1 MKNQYLSNKKIYE
14 LINSKKYEGYENS
27 IKEAFEFRYANLLNY
42 LNKDNNYYNIIS
54 IKLQHFINEN
64 LNFGNLKSY
73 FFGFSKELLVHS
85 LKVYFY
91 NEIANNDSF
100 ILELNSIK
108 CDDKSVLND
117 NQNVFDPGFIDK
129 MNNEYD
135 NKMDKELFK
144 ILEENIKF
152 IDMEKLHLI
161 YFNEYFYIF
170 KNILHILKSC
180 YIFYAYTKY
189 KIDDLEYEDNL
200 IYQLFNIIEKK
211 IKIQNF
217 IQIYF
222 DTYNDTNN
230 YFELM
235 KTTHTENYPW
245 LYKYILLFL
254 NIQIYCIN
262 IFFFLQLR
270 LNILTKNNFKTL
282 LNIFITPSTNISK
295 KNNFNDI
302 IIYTLKQKEYSI
314 FFLLISVNNIIKLD
328 DINKYIK
335 SPFSNNLFKFFLIYQ
350 KNKNSPNIYEQNIQ
364 TLSNFL
370 PHFHDIL
377 TNFIF
382 IKDNFVYKKILGD
395 LLDGIL
401 VIDDNIS
408 VENDGILGDQYINN
422 NNNNIFMIKNGV
434 KINNKNY
441 ELNNRDND
449 NTNEYLFD
457 RDINKYLVKNMK
469 KHIKKKEFFKN
480 NIDINLFLKICI
492 YLFNG
497 EDFILFVNDIK
508 KCYKNIKTCL
518 DYIKDDN
525 IYQNAFS
532 LKYFFNLYNYKNT
545 EIVTNNIE
553 ITKHVSPYIY
563 IESKNILLETSTLF
577 FAYDYLKAYADTST
591 NVSNI
596 NSQLNGEE
604 NENEKGMFHP
614 IILYNVNKLLLE
626 FFANKICNFPIHT
639 LIMFNHNLLSIYRIL
654 NVLIGTNANLINFEE
669 VENNLESLSK
679 LSNNTDSIITILED
693 TLYFKITN
701 ILKTK
706 NLDIKNIY
714 ITYIEYYYILIDF
727 YSKYLYNNYDR
738 GNKIF
743 FGNNN
748 FNFCFFKNM
757 IIFFCKMLKINK
769 CFPLLIEIK
778 LFSYF
783 KLPYGIQNSFVSIFT
798 YLLFLSLK
806 YKELQCFTYEIVK
819 TLLFL
824 VKKININK
832 LNTYLF
838 QIFSYSEHKEMER
851 REMAKNMNTDVD
863 NNIFNSNVFLN
874 NNSEHGQNNNDTFG
888 NFQNNNMNCVNF
900 SNFKIEKESMDI
912 KENFRIDISFL
923 KIYFLIN
930 DVKTVRLHKNLSN
943 NESEQNKNISKYSH
957 KKSYNEE
964 YDEALN
970 KMEKKKMKITQ
981 QNKYEYNNFYN
992 SNLNSYEK
1000 TVNSN
1005 HEIEEI
1011 SFENVFIITLIH
1023 LCEIDNNKINFVTDL
1038 LRLYDEEKKK
1048 NIFPCTEGILKL
1060 FKKVINKK
1068 TGISFYSNIY
1078 KCFQRKIEQI
1088 LDSINT
1094 LVKKWTK
1101 WTFENCDN
1109 TFKREKNIDIN
1120 KLVNLFFISF
1130 YKYLKNYFL
1139 IINDFLNNIK
1149 IYNSNSTFDEFF
1161 FFIFSKYINKVFI
1174 DNFSS
1179 SFIFKISKFTI
1190 LNTALYIINYMLK
1203 ISENVNTH
1211 TIKEFYTHYNNQN
1224 KLYLQNVKVEKSH
1237 IRNNNSS
1244 FLSYP
1249 YNENDQDGNIHTE
1262 HTPYDLQLSKKN
1274 TITFN
1279 NFVNNIIINHTNL
1292 LSKPEL
1298 YLHKKI
1304 NIFQLH
1310 MANENEYFTN
1320 ITTMSH
1326 VTDFLCIEKE
1336 SVNNKLDFSHYRN
1349 NIENFEKRYSNNF
1362 NLEYDNQVSSVEN
1375 LFQKP
1380 TINFNLNNNDFLE
1393 NENTSNKNKNYD
1405 KTRFDTNEFFENNSV
1420 NMIHKNTINY
1430 NLMFQNFFCHIINIL
1445 EIIFQNNYVFFL
1457 SDFLLVH
1464 YEQSEKNKK
1473 IFKYHLSNS
1482 DNYYSNM
1489 NFFINNY
1496 NINYYKNKDIDLE
1509 NSKYKTY
1516 QKLNEQIINRVLL
1529 MYSLILEVCCRFKF
1543 IKKINNISTNIANQ
1557 IFALFDTS
1565 HPIHNLFSKV
1575 CLNSLP
1581 KVSPFY
1587 FSKFFIFFHFF
1598 FIFFSF
1604 FFIFFHFF
1612 FIFFQFIIL
1621 QNDIVSKSLN
1631 NDILSIEKK
1640 HSNEKRE
1647 ILSISL
1653 FYFFMHNY
1661 KNIYTLYDN
1670 LNKYFC
1676 SNNFSS
1682 IYFMCKYRK
1691 GYFPLL
1697 SIITMFTGKIKFYYN
1712 KINQV
1717 QCKNMKIEYTK
1728 RILKILKFLYF
1739 FIRNNDL
1746 IDVSI
1751 YEELFDLLF
1760 FIITKYF
1767 EMGNNKEDIY
1777 KSYDIKSCEFNKLK
1791 IFNLS
1796 LHFMNGVYL
1805 NLFNEKYK
1813 DENSQ
1818 KNSNISEKKESLW
1831 KYIELHFNN
1840 FINKLKINN
1849 YIFIKS
1855 YEHMPIYDKHVKK
1868 ELYNYMYNINV
1879 ISEIFDLV
1887 IKGLYTE
1894 EINIYKFIIQICY
1907 NRNMCNIFFNINY
1920 VNLNNLL
1927 SSYCKLYNKKID
1939 TANNVKD
1946 ILSNN
1951 KNILIEKHG
1960 SISDDILIENIFQI
1974 FSEKNYYYKYILNLY
1989 ENKAGNDQ
1997 NEENCIFERKNNSL
2011 SIKNVLQNKMELLED
2026 DYISKRLFEKKS
2038 KKKYGEK
2045 NFVFDIKNY
2054 CYCLNVQKNNLQN
2067 NTSVFNLHKENKN
2080 LINGNIH
2087 CNNETNPDIKLKN
2100 KIYKSILKNMDA
2112 IFDNKN
2118 TNNEKKKI
2126 KNTSLKF
2133 DENNNEDNKMN
2144 NWNDKIDRIQ
2154 NIKNNKFEKIDRKKK
2169 DKKKTIYYEY
2179 SDNISKSFMFS
2190 KYFKNEIKCMKY
2202 INITQ
2207 SVYDSKIRLLLFL
2220 YKFIIILKYKKLF
2233 EIENYKKEEEFYL
2246 KKSNTKLNVPF
2257 VFFIY
2262 EAMCTFLVPSIQI
2275 NKNSF
2280 YYVLISNIIVNLFFI
2295 INMHSY
2301 EQKKKKNSL
2310 ENENQ
2315 TKIPFIINTNIENTN
2330 YVNNKQ
2336 NEINNIDNN
2345 DSYFDDEYENSYY
2358 CDLFLYESYST
2369 NIKNNNNN
2377 IFYVLHR
2384 GSSFISE
2391 IYRKQMNW
2399 QLQNEG
2405 YNDIDNKNSKIENKD
2420 KKKPE
2425 KNSIE
2430 DSKMICNMSVFFSL
2444 FIRCIIIHLHYF
2456 KLYNKNY
2463 YFLKN
2468 LNALYVPNCI
2478 LKHIYPAQ
2486 NFNINLFI
2494 SLLEVFY
2501 VSIRLYN
2508 NHFVKINKGRQ
2519 FDEDFKFDEVDKKN
2533 KNSKQQNIFDNEK
2546 NKEINKKVIN
2556 YVKNKQLDIYNSG
2569 DNIFNFNIY
2578 IRTLKEILTEC
2589 YESHDMY
2596 MQNEENNKM
2605 SYFMEHI
2612 LLYFL
2617 YNRINTIYELLY
2629 SFYFKCI
2636 KVEKTKI
2643 IDIVNKQ
2650 IYKNLEN
2657 ILYDHVNKINTFLY
2671 NNQYYYFYINT
2682 LILLTLNRQ
2691 ICLHI
2696 IKTDILTKFIYVPII
2711 YHSMFD
2717 NNKNFNSIYYISNG
2731 EYIRNKNHITFCSLI
2746 VLIIKMLYIYANDY
2760 KNFEENAEFYFSE
2773 NKSYNFS
2780 KKLKKINEWNSEGIE
2795 IDEMHTNSFFFENIS
2810 SINLQINPK
2819 EMITGIQNDVT
2830 NQRNDYI
2837 SNNEINIQNKNAKH
2851 FENDNKNAKYKGK
2864 ENLDGRCY
2872 TNKEV
2877 VFFLSSIF
2885 NIIGK
2890 MSDRINF
2897 IFTKIEKINCLAAL
2911 EEAYLYV
2918 ELLTKISYYCSL
2930 YNINDFLISIMD
2942 KAVDHHLFY
2951 INRILEK
2958 FIFEKEMI
2966 IDPYS
2971 QYEVSASS
2979 NSQDY
2984 INQNKLKKNGLSL
2997 FTQRILYIC
3006 YKSIL
3011 NYNTILL
3018 NIINNQYFYY
3028 SYFVIHF
3035 YILILKSTRLV
3046 TTIIEHFGRRNTT
3059 LIRTVK
3065 ANNGISNV
3073 PICLDIINT
3082 TKEKKKE
3089 KIYYTRGVGGKSSS
3103 FCQYLS
3109 DNNSKSDISNN
3120 SGEIIQYNK
3129 SIDEYT
3135 NTKRIYKNDNL
3146 FNFLPE
3152 VIQLKKYYNILKE
3165 ILERSAFLGAFL
3177 LEKLKILCEDSCLK
3191 QILISNIC
3199 SYLIHINATLLPA
3212 NICTNNFKKKCT
3224 LIYNYIVNIHKK

>member
-1 MKNQYLSNKKIYE
+1 MKNRYLSNKKIYD
-14 LINSKKYEGYENS
+14 LISSETYEGYENS
-27 IKEAFEFRYANLLNY
+27 IKEAFEFRYTNLLNY

-91 NEIANNDSF
+91 NELADNDNLV
-100 ILELNSIK
+100 LELNTTK
-108 CDDKSVLND
+108 CDEQRNKTA
-117 NQNVFDPGFIDK
+117 IDSGIMDS
-129 MNNEYD
+129 MNNECGI
-135 NKMDKELFK
+135 KTDKELFK
-144 ILEENIKF
+144 ILEDNIKL

-161 YFNEYFYIF
+161 YFDEYFYIF
-170 KNILHILKSC
+170 KNILYVLKSC
-180 YIFYAYTKY
+180 YVFYAYTKY
-189 KIDDLEYEDNL
+189 KTDDLEYEQNL
-200 IYQLFNIIEKK
+200 IYDLFNIIEKK

-222 DTYNDTNN
+222 DTYSDTNN

-270 LNILTKNNFKTL
+270 LNILSKNNFKSL
-282 LNIFITPSTNISK
+282 LNIFISTPSTNIS
-295 KNNFNDI
+295 NNIISNDI
-302 IIYTLKQKEYSI
+302 ITYTLKQKEYSI
-314 FFLLISVNNIIKLD
+314 FFLLVSVNNIIKSE

-335 SPFSNNLFKFFLIYQ
+335 SSLSNNLFKFFLIYQ
-350 KNKNSPNIYEQNIQ
+350 KNKSSSNIYEQNIR
-364 TLSNFL
+364 TLSTSL

-382 IKDNFVYKKILGD
+382 INDNFVYKKILGD
-395 LLDGIL
+395 LLDSAL
-401 VIDDNIS
+401 VVDDS
-408 VENDGILGDQYINN
+408 VSIEDEGLLEEDDIHSNGQANGRSGDSKRDEHSLNRNDYSL
-422 NNNNIFMIKNGV
+422 
-434 KINNKNY
+434 
-441 ELNNRDND
+441 
-449 NTNEYLFD
+449 D

-469 KHIKKKEFFKN
+469 KYIKKKEFFKN

-492 YLFNG
+492 SLFSG

-525 IYQNAFS
+525 IHHDVFS
-532 LKYFFNLYNYKNT
+532 LKYFFSSYNYKNT
-545 EIVTNNIE
+545 ELVANNIE
-553 ITKHVSPYIY
+553 RKKHVSPYISV
-563 IESKNILLETSTLF
+563 ESKNILLEVSTLF
-577 FAYDYLKAYADTST
+577 FAYDYLKTYGET
-591 NVSNI
+591 NTNMSNI
-596 NSQLNGEE
+596 INQLNDDEE
-604 NENEKGMFHP
+604 ENEKGMFHP

-654 NVLIGTNANLINFEE
+654 NVLIGTSADLINFEE

-679 LSNNTDSIITILED
+679 LSNNTDNIVTILED

-738 GNKIF
+738 GNKKF

-798 YLLFLSLK
+798 YLFFLSLK
-806 YKELQCFTYEIVK
+806 YKELQSFTYEIVK

-824 VKKININK
+824 VKKVNINK

-851 REMAKNMNTDVD
+851 REMAKNVNTDVD

-874 NNSEHGQNNNDTFG
+874 NDSEHDQNNNDTFG
-888 NFQNNNMNCVNF
+888 NAQNNNMNYVNF

-923 KIYFLIN
+923 KIFFLIN
-930 DVKTVRLHKNLSN
+930 DVKTVRLHKNIN
-943 NESEQNKNISKYSH
+943 DNESEQNKNVYGNSEKRNVSKYSH
-957 KKSYNEE
+957 KKSYTEE
-964 YDEALN
+964 EDDDNLN
-970 KMEKKKMKITQ
+970 KLNKDQLNTTQ
-981 QNKYEYNNFYN
+981 QNKYEYTSFYN
-992 SNLNSYEK
+992 PNLSSYEK

-1011 SFENVFIITLIH
+1011 SFEDIFIITLIH

-1038 LRLYDEEKKK
+1038 LRLYEEEKKK

-1068 TGISFYSNIY
+1068 TSISFHSNIY
-1078 KCFQRKIEQI
+1078 KYFQTKIEQI
-1088 LDSINT
+1088 LDSINI

-1109 TFKREKNIDIN
+1109 AFKREKNIDIN
-1120 KLVNLFFISF
+1120 KLVNLFFVSF

-1139 IINDFLNNIK
+1139 IINDFLSNIK
-1149 IYNSNSTFDEFF
+1149 IYNSNNTFNEFF

-1190 LNTALYIINYMLK
+1190 LNTALYIVNYMLK
-1203 ISENVNTH
+1203 VSESVNIH
-1211 TIKEFYTHYNNQN
+1211 TIKEFYTRYNSQN
-1224 KLYLQNVKVEKSH
+1224 KFYLQNAGVEKSH
-1237 IRNNNSS
+1237 IRNNSS
-1244 FLSYP
+1244 LFLSYP
-1249 YNENDQDGNIHTE
+1249 GDGNDKNGNMQIE
-1262 HTPYDLQLSKKN
+1262 HTSYDLQLSKKN

-1279 NFVNNIIINHTNL
+1279 NFVNNIIINHKNL

-1304 NIFQLH
+1304 NIFQLF
-1310 MANENEYFTN
+1310 MTNENEYFSTN
-1320 ITTMSH
+1320 TTMNH
-1326 VTDFLCIEKE
+1326 VTDMLCMQKE
-1336 SVNNKLDFSHYRN
+1336 SVASQFNFPHYRDN
-1349 NIENFEKRYSNNF
+1349 YDSIEKFEKRYSSNI
-1362 NLEYDNQVSSVEN
+1362 NLEYDNRVNSAEN
-1375 LFQKP
+1375 VFQRSP
-1380 TINFNLNNNDFLE
+1380 INFNMNSNEFLE
-1393 NENTSNKNKNYD
+1393 NESMSNKYKNYD
-1405 KTRFDTNEFFENNSV
+1405 RTRFGANGFLEDNSL
-1420 NMIHKNTINY
+1420 NMVPQNTINY
-1430 NLMFQNFFCHIINIL
+1430 NIIFLNFFCHIINIL

-1473 IFKYHLSNS
+1473 IFKYRLNIS

-1489 NFFINNY
+1489 NFFINSY
-1496 NINYYKNKDIDLE
+1496 NINYYKNKDIDFE
-1509 NSKYKTY
+1509 NPKYKNY

-1529 MYSLILEVCCRFKF
+1529 MYSLILEVCYRFKF
-1543 IKKINNISTNIANQ
+1543 IKEINSISTNIANQ

-1565 HPIHNLFSKV
+1565 HPINNLFSKV
-1575 CLNSLP
+1575 SLNSLP
-1581 KVSPFY
+1581 K
-1587 FSKFFIFFHFF
+1587 
-1598 FIFFSF
+1598 
-1604 FFIFFHFF
+1604 
-1612 FIFFQFIIL
+1612 
-1621 QNDIVSKSLN
+1621 NDIVSKSLN

-1640 HSNEKRE
+1640 HSSEKRE

-1670 LNKYFC
+1670 LNKYFR
-1676 SNNFSS
+1676 SSNFSS
-1682 IYFMCKYRK
+1682 IYFMCKYSK

-1697 SIITMFTGKIKFYYN
+1697 SIISMFTGKIKFYYN
-1712 KINQV
+1712 KIKQV

-1739 FIRNNDL
+1739 FIRDNDL
-1746 IDVSI
+1746 IDISI

-1760 FIITKYF
+1760 FIIIEYF
-1767 EMGNNKEDIY
+1767 EIGNNKEDIY
-1777 KSYDIKSCEFNKLK
+1777 KSYDIKSCEYNKLK

-1796 LHFMNGVYL
+1796 LHFVNGIYL
-1805 NLFNEKYK
+1805 NLFNEKSK
-1813 DENSQ
+1813 NDDAQ
-1818 KNSNISEKKESLW
+1818 KNSSMSEKKQRLW
-1831 KYIELHFNN
+1831 KYIELHFNH
-1840 FINKLKINN
+1840 FINKLKRNN

-1855 YEHMPIYDKHVKK
+1855 YEHMPVYGKNVKK

-1894 EINIYKFIIQICY
+1894 EINIYKFIVQICY
-1907 NRNMCNIFFNINY
+1907 NRNICNIFFNINY

-1927 SSYCKLYNKKID
+1927 NSYYKLYNKKID
-1939 TANNVKD
+1939 TADNVKD
-1946 ILSNN
+1946 ILRNN
-1951 KNILIEKHG
+1951 KNVLIEKHG
-1960 SISDDILIENIFQI
+1960 SITDDVLIENIFQV
-1974 FSEKNYYYKYILNLY
+1974 FSEKKYDYKYILNLY
-1989 ENKAGNDQ
+1989 ESKPRNDQ

-2011 SIKNVLQNKMELLED
+2011 SIKNMLQNKMELLED

-2038 KKKYGEK
+2038 EKKYGEK

-2067 NTSVFNLHKENKN
+2067 NTNVLNFHTQNKN
-2080 LINGNIH
+2080 LINGNMH
-2087 CNNETNPDIKLKN
+2087 CNNETNPDINLKN
-2100 KIYKSILKNMDA
+2100 KIYKSILKNIDA
-2112 IFDNKN
+2112 IFEN
-2118 TNNEKKKI
+2118 TNI
-2126 KNTSLKF
+2126 KSSELNTTQIKF
-2133 DENNNEDNKMN
+2133 SKDSNGDNKMD
-2144 NWNDKIDRIQ
+2144 NWNDVIDRIPD
-2154 NIKNNKFEKIDRKKK
+2154 IKDNKFEKTQRKKK
-2169 DKKKTIYYEY
+2169 DKKKTTYYEY
-2179 SDNISKSFMFS
+2179 SDHISKSFMFS

-2207 SVYDSKIRLLLFL
+2207 SVYDNKIRLLLFL

-2233 EIENYKKEEEFYL
+2233 ENENYKKEEESYL

-2262 EAMCTFLVPSIQI
+2262 EVMATFLVPSIQI

-2280 YYVLISNIIVNLFFI
+2280 YYVLVSNIMVNLFFI

-2301 EQKKKKNSL
+2301 EKKKKDIPLS
-2310 ENENQ
+2310 NENA
-2315 TKIPFIINTNIENTN
+2315 ENTSHF
-2330 YVNNKQ
+2330 NNKQ
-2336 NEINNIDNN
+2336 NEINNMDNN
-2345 DSYFDDEYENSYY
+2345 DNLFDDEFENNYY
-2358 CDLFLYESYST
+2358 CDIFLCESYST

-2377 IFYVLHR
+2377 IFYVLH
-2384 GSSFISE
+2384 SMTNYIFE
-2391 IYRKQMNW
+2391 MYRKQLKW
-2399 QLQNEG
+2399 QSQSETGSDTDN
-2405 YNDIDNKNSKIENKD
+2405 NSDDNKSTRIQNKD
-2420 KKKPE
+2420 KKKYD
-2425 KNSIE
+2425 KNLNE
-2430 DSKMICNMSVFFSL
+2430 NTKMICNMSLFFSL
-2444 FIRCIIIHLHYF
+2444 FIRCIVMHLHYF
-2456 KLYNKNY
+2456 KLYSKNY

-2494 SLLEVFY
+2494 NMLEVFY

-2519 FDEDFKFDEVDKKN
+2519 LDGDFKFDEVED
-2533 KNSKQQNIFDNEK
+2533 K
-2546 NKEINKKVIN
+2546 NKEPNKKMTQH
-2556 YVKNKQLDIYNSG
+2556 VKNKQLNTHTND
-2569 DNIFNFNIY
+2569 DNIDENLFSFNIY
-2578 IRTLKEILTEC
+2578 IKTLREILTEC
-2589 YESHDMY
+2589 YESHDLY

-2643 IDIVNKQ
+2643 IDMVNKR

-2691 ICLHI
+2691 ICLYI
-2696 IKTDILTKFIYVPII
+2696 IETDILTKFIYVPVI

-2731 EYIRNKNHITFCSLI
+2731 VYVRNKNHITFCSLI

-2760 KNFEENAEFYFSE
+2760 KTFEENAEFFFSE
-2773 NKSYNFS
+2773 NKSYHFS
-2780 KKLKKINEWNSEGIE
+2780 NKLKKNQWNSEGSEIE
-2795 IDEMHTNSFFFENIS
+2795 DTHT
-2810 SINLQINPK
+2810 K
-2819 EMITGIQNDVT
+2819 EIPSRTQQGVANQAKDIIKKKND
-2830 NQRNDYI
+2830 
-2837 SNNEINIQNKNAKH
+2837 KH
-2851 FENDNKNAKYKGK
+2851 FEGDNKND
-2864 ENLDGRCY
+2864 EDLDGGRY

-2890 MSDRINF
+2890 LSDRINF

-2911 EEAYLYV
+2911 EESYLYV

-2930 YNINDFLISIMD
+2930 YNINDFLISLMD

-2966 IDPYS
+2966 IEPYS

-2979 NSQDY
+2979 NSQDTMD
-2984 INQNKLKKNGLSL
+2984 QKKTKRNELSL

-3006 YKSIL
+3006 YKTIL

-3018 NIINNQYFYY
+3018 NIIQNQYFTY

-3046 TTIIEHFGRRNTT
+3046 TTIIEHFGRKNTT

-3065 ANNGISNV
+3065 TNNGVSHV

-3082 TKEKKKE
+3082 MKEKKKE
-3089 KIYYTRGVGGKSSS
+3089 KIYYTRGAGGKSSS

-3109 DNNSKSDISNN
+3109 DNNSKSDVSNN

-3129 SIDEYT
+3129 SIDEYI

-3152 VIQLKKYYNILKE
+3152 IIQLKTYYNILKE

-3177 LEKLKILCEDSCLK
+3177 LDKLKILCEDTCLK
-3191 QILISNIC
+3191 QILISNVC
-3199 SYLIHINATLLPA
+3199 SYLIHINATLLPS
-3212 NICTNNFKKKCT
+3212 NICTNSFKKKCT
-3224 LIYNYIVNIHKK
+3224 LIYNYIMNMHKK